1 MCVCRFLSSSEDVD
15 DLLPALQRYLDP
27 TTVAPLDVLPNSE
40 CVESI
45 TLCVCVCACVS
56 IMPAL
61 SHTARPP
68 LYKYQK
74 RKDTQRERE
83 RDEGEGK
90 CKYEI

>member
-15 DLLPALQRYLDP
+15 NLLPALQRYLDP

-40 CVESI
+40 YVESI
-45 TLCVCVCACVS
+45 TLCVCVCVS